1 MLKIKSIV
9 IIALISAMVLVSGCA
24 TVGKN
29 YTGRKNHLVAE
40 INKTN
45 CGSCNYW
52 EIQKDWYRIANMTDE
67 EICKYLNCKGEVVT
81 KEVPV
86 YTTVTTV
93 ITKEVVKEGPERVV
107 TKEVPVEKVVEG
119 KTLFVLPGAFFDT
132 DKSDLKPGGK
142 LELDRAAGVLKEN
155 GFPAII
161 ITGHTDSVG
170 TDEYNQKLSE
180 RRAEAVKKFLEEKGV
195 PGDKMSTK
203 GYGKTKPIA
212 SNATADGR
220 AQNRRVE
227 IHLANS

>member
-1 MLKIKSIV
+1 MLKMKSIV
-9 IIALISAMVLVSGCA
+9 VVALLGAVVLISGCA
-24 TVGKN
+24 TTGKN
-29 YTGRKNHLVAE
+29 YTGRKNQLVADIKPNSCE
-40 INKTN
+40 
-45 CGSCNYW
+45 SCNLW
-52 EIQKDWYRIANMTDE
+52 AIEKDWYRIANMTDE
-67 EICKYLNCKGEVVT
+67 EICKFLHCTGETVT

-93 ITKEVVKEGPERVV
+93 ITKEVQGPERIV

-142 LELDRAAGVLKEN
+142 LELDRAAVTLKEN

-170 TDEYNQKLSE
+170 GDEYNQKLSE
-180 RRAEAVKKFLEEKGV
+180 RRADAVMKYLVDKGV
-195 PGDKMSTK
+195 PADKMSTK

-212 SNATADGR
+212 SNATPEGR

-227 IHLANS
+227 IHLAN